1 MIPLLLA
8 AALETTPLIPEDARA
23 QRLFMLSA
31 AAAKLCLLKDV
42 PDPYYTEELHNFFRA
57 INEDYPGHKEWFKR
71 ERTADGAMMLSTL
84 LNDECRFPNPKTRK
98 FFIKQAQPYLD

>member
-1 MIPLLLA
+1 MIPLLLT
-8 AALETTPLIPEDARA
+8 AALEATPLTPEDTKA

-31 AAAKLCLLKDV
+31 AAAKLCLLDGV
-42 PDPYYTEELHNFFRA
+42 PDPHFTEELHSFFRA

-71 ERTADGAMMLSTL
+71 EHTADGARMLSTL
-84 LNDECRFPNPKTRK
+84 LNDECRIPSPKTRK